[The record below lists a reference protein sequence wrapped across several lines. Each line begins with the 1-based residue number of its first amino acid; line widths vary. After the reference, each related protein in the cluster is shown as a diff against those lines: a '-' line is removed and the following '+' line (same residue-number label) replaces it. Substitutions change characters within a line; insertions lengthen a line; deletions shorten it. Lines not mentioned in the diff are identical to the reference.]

1 MSLWRSEFVRRSEF
15 VWRGLIVSKTLIL
28 GVYSGISKPKF
39 RASFKGGGEGGR
51 PPPLDKSHPPL
62 KLQQYK

>member
-39 RASFKGGGEGGR
+39 QGFI
-51 PPPLDKSHPPL
+51 
-62 KLQQYK
+62 